1 MPWEIPPVEIQSRQG
16 LHPLGVNDMDA
27 SRKTVLIAEPASAMA
42 PELQPFMV
50 ENGLRELRV
59 TTLKETLLAIQTQ
72 RVDALVLDAS
82 LLEEDCA
89 LISIIKGMA
98 EDLPIIICAETNT
111 PEFESKV
118 RQQRIFFYHIKSFG
132 IQDLEMAIANAMNR
146 PPH

>member
-1 MPWEIPPVEIQSRQG
+1 
-16 LHPLGVNDMDA
+16 MDA